1 MTYYLLL
8 NGDDEKDAMYDTNIL
23 GEDSFKVFYPSL
35 GFNIL
40 NKIINEKPELLEEI
54 KIIDDHKNPHTI
66 TEFLDIVEKLRIKKA

>member
-23 GEDSFKVFYPSL
+23 GEDSFGVFYPSL